1 MLGVIASAR
10 ARRDGMPFALTILFF
25 LAAYL
30 TLGVMAWPYMIP
42 YSVTVA
48 NAAAPDASTFSRA
61 IAWTLVT

>member
-1 MLGVIASAR
+1 MTRNFERGI
-10 ARRDGMPFALTILFF
+10 F

-48 NAAAPDASTFSRA
+48 NAAFSQTVAR
-61 IAWTLVT
+61 TLVT